1 MVMDLES
8 GALKKWM
15 SLEAQNMH
23 KGLVT
28 KRKSLETLLG
38 EERPACTTRDG
49 DEHRFDAD
57 VLSRMGDSLEPE
69 QRSKLLLPINL
80 FVDLNVK
87 NECYIEDEV
96 ASTALRKLEGYDR
109 AYRYIDGKM
118 WLPLS
123 IAIGLLGK
131 YKGAL
136 QLVFL
141 A

>member
-1 MVMDLES
+1 VDIES
-8 GALKKWM
+8 GALRKWM

-38 EERPACTTRDG
+38 EERPVCATRDG
-49 DEHRFDAD
+49 EEHRFDAEI
-57 VLSRMGDSLEPE
+57 LSRMGESLESE
-69 QRSKLLLPINL
+69 ERSKLLLPINL

-96 ASTALRKLEGYDR
+96 AAAALRKLEGYER

-123 IAIGLLGK
+123 VAVELLAK
-131 YKGAL
+131 YKGAI
-136 QLVFL
+136 QMVFL